1 MIEEFLFFDNYEIL
15 YNIQGITG
23 YMINK
28 VKTNDMLDPERDI
41 YVTFLNNG
49 KIDKKPHSKIDLKK
63 FFSFIK
69 IFYGNNNYFNLIINY
84 SDQNPFKI
92 LEILKNSELFKQLYN
107 NIYVLLKDYVLIEN
121 NTAKLNSFDK
131 IYFFVHKNNINKNII
146 LNGNTNINKIN
157 NINNNNLQNN
167 QFLNINMKF
176 NSAECYSH
184 IINNL
189 VNKYFKDINI
199 EGNEAFFPL
208 IGLRNV
214 GLTCYMNSTLQC
226 LLHIPELN
234 NFFFN
239 IYSQQKGELQDIQ
252 KNTETK
258 GEISQEYANIVNKVC
273 RQTITGE
280 KHEKR
285 KSIFG
290 LFFQLVGYGESNN
303 SPNQPYSPII
313 FNDLI
318 CKYNPQFSKY
328 ESNDAKDL
336 ILYLF
341 QVMHEELNYFGNKR
355 LGKIPKCNQLIEND
369 SFMFFFQVNSCL
381 NFSIISY
388 LFYGIVKTI
397 TICSHCNKQ
406 LFNFQYFQFLSF
418 PLSNYNGKFYNIYQG
433 FKEFIKEDL
442 FSGNN
447 QCYCQYCKTLKD
459 AKVMSKLYY
468 TPPYLLINLDYGK
481 NKRFIPKSID
491 FGEIIEINDFCEENY
506 KKNDYELIA
515 VSTHLGASGI
525 YGHYK
530 SFCKDQNKTWHEF
543 NDSRHSISSINEVKR
558 DSPYLLLYKK
568 IK

>member
-41 YVTFLNNG
+41 YVAFLNNG

-131 IYFFVHKNNINKNII
+131 IYFFVHKSNINKNII

-176 NSAECYSH
+176 NSAECYRH
-184 IINNL
+184 IIKNL

-239 IYSQQKGELQDIQ
+239 IYSQQRGELEDIQ
-252 KNTETK
+252 K
-258 GEISQEYANIVNKVC
+258 
-273 RQTITGE
+273 
-280 KHEKR
+280 
-285 KSIFG
+285 
-290 LFFQLVGYGESNN
+290 
-303 SPNQPYSPII
+303 
-313 FNDLI
+313 
-318 CKYNPQFSKY
+318 KY
-328 ESNDAKDL
+328 
-336 ILYLF
+336 
-341 QVMHEELNYFGNKR
+341 
-355 LGKIPKCNQLIEND
+355 
-369 SFMFFFQVNSCL
+369 
-381 NFSIISY
+381 
-388 LFYGIVKTI
+388 
-397 TICSHCNKQ
+397 
-406 LFNFQYFQFLSF
+406 
-418 PLSNYNGKFYNIYQG
+418 
-433 FKEFIKEDL
+433 
-442 FSGNN
+442 
-447 QCYCQYCKTLKD
+447 
-459 AKVMSKLYY
+459 
-468 TPPYLLINLDYGK
+468 
-481 NKRFIPKSID
+481 
-491 FGEIIEINDFCEENY
+491 
-506 KKNDYELIA
+506 
-515 VSTHLGASGI
+515 
-525 YGHYK
+525 
-530 SFCKDQNKTWHEF
+530 
-543 NDSRHSISSINEVKR
+543 
-558 DSPYLLLYKK
+558 
-568 IK
+568 